1 MHKRSKN
8 PVPQELNSPE
18 DLKSL
23 VAVGVA
29 GKDENIKYLDYLS
42 QNGFL
47 IENYP
52 SSQGLLDHIIA
63 NIPYILLLDMDVL
76 DQDAIQITQALK
88 ENPLTYTKPV
98 IVLIGK
104 RNIDK
109 EIQAIEAGA
118 EDFVEKPFPK
128 ELLAARIQ
136 TSIKRNIRLQV
147 SNPLTGL
154 PGALYIEEQ
163 TCKRLQNREKI
174 AMCYVDVNDFKA
186 FNDKYGYMRGDNVI
200 RILATILNEA
210 IGMYGA
216 KGDLVGHIGGD
227 DFIMIL
233 KCEEIKPVC
242 DYVTQNF
249 DALIPYQYDEQDRN
263 RGYIASKNRQ
273 GEDMLF
279 PMMTVSIGI
288 VTNQNREIDNYL
300 LMTELAAEM
309 KEYAKQL
316 SKSSRRPKSLYQID
330 KRSDEPHR
338 SIK

>member
-1 MHKRSKN
+1 MQNRPKDS
-8 PVPQELNSPE
+8 VPQEIKPVEESKP
-18 DLKSL
+18 L
-23 VAVGVA
+23 VAVGVID
-29 GKDENIKYLDYLS
+29 KDENIVCLDYLS

-52 SSQGLLDHIIA
+52 SSQGLQEHIIA
-63 NIPYILLLDMDVL
+63 NIPHILLLDMDVL
-76 DQDAIQITQALK
+76 DRDAIIITKNLK

-98 IVLIGK
+98 IILIGQ

-109 EIQAIEAGA
+109 EIQALEAGA

-136 TSIKRNIRLQV
+136 TTIRRNIRLQI

-163 TCKRLQNREKI
+163 TSKRIQNKETI
-174 AMCYVDVNDFKA
+174 AMCYVDLNDFKA
-186 FNDKYGYMRGDNVI
+186 FNDKYGYLRGDNVI

-210 IGMYGA
+210 ISMHGA

-227 DFIMIL
+227 DFVMIL
-233 KCEEIKPVC
+233 NCEEIAPVC
-242 DYVTQNF
+242 DYVTKSF
-249 DALIPYQYDEQDRN
+249 DALIPYQYDEHDRN
-263 RGYIASKNRQ
+263 RGCIASKNRQ

-279 PMMTVSIGI
+279 PIMTVSIGI
-288 VTNQNREIDNYL
+288 VTNQNREISNYL
-300 LMTELAAEM
+300 MMTELAAEM

-316 SKSSRRPKSLYQID
+316 SKSSPLPKSLYRID
-330 KRSDEPHR
+330 KRTND
-338 SIK
+338 